1 MFSQSTNKTNRK
13 KQQMQMDKYLDEEHQ
28 QMSKQVHHAELT
40 MVMFLICH
48 NLPFLLMDFLQKL
61 LKECCPDSRIA
72 QQLHCGRAKATELVD
87 QLGKRSCEEITEKLR
102 TNKFSLIVDETT
114 DVSTK
119 KCLILIVRFFDKFS
133 RSVDDKF

>member
-40 MVMFLICH
+40 M
-48 NLPFLLMDFLQKL
+48 KL